1 MAPQPSLRGA
11 ERRTIPPEKAIVPDR
26 SAAAPAPGDV
36 VPSHYRWCLGCG
48 ADHPGGLHM
57 RVIAGPDMDM
67 LCSLEVGRF
76 HQGAPGLAHGGM
88 IATAM
93 DEAMGVLN
101 RLLGVPAVTV
111 HLEVDYRRPVPV
123 GTVLHIR
130 TRVVGQHGR
139 KVYTEGSAHL
149 DAPDG
154 PLAVSA
160 AALFLQVPLEHFL
173 DNGNPEQIAEAIED
187 RRQGGPSWV
196 HEVNP

>member
-1 MAPQPSLRGA
+1 MSA
-11 ERRTIPPEKAIVPDR
+11 ERRERGPERKTIPPDRATMPDR
-26 SAAAPAPGDV
+26 SAGAPAPGEV

-48 ADHPGGLHM
+48 ADHPGGLHLK
-57 RVIAGPDMDM
+57 VLAGEGMEM
-67 LCSLEVGRF
+67 TSTLEVSRY

-123 GTVLHIR
+123 GTQLHIS
-130 TRVVGQHGR
+130 TRIAGAVGR
-139 KVYTEGSAHL
+139 KIYTEGEARL
-149 DAPDG
+149 NAPDG
-154 PLAVSA
+154 AIAVSA

-173 DNGNPEQIAEAIED
+173 DNGNPEQIAAAIED

>member
-1 MAPQPSLRGA
+1 MTGPAGSRAAAGK
-11 ERRTIPPEKAIVPDR
+11 TTPPERAVIPER
-26 SAAAPAPGDV
+26 SEGAPNPGDV

-48 ADHPGGLHM
+48 IDHPGGLHM
-57 RVIAGPDMDM
+57 RVVAGPHMDM
-67 LCSLEVGRF
+67 LCSLEIGQF

-123 GTVLHIR
+123 GTLLHIR
-130 TRVVGQHGR
+130 TEIVGQWGR
-139 KVYTEGSAHL
+139 KVYTQGEARL

-173 DNGNPEQIAEAIED
+173 DHGNPEQIAAAIED
-187 RRQGGPSWV
+187 RRNGGPSWV